1 MQKNLFIK
9 TYGCQMNVYD
19 SIRIGD
25 VLKPFGYQITET
37 IDNADMVVLNTCHIR
52 EKAAEKV
59 YSELGRIR
67 KFKTARQRKT
77 DQEMI
82 IAVAGC
88 VGQAEGEEIFKRSP
102 WVDIVVGPQ
111 SYHTLPELMAQL
123 MRKKKHVIEL
133 SFVEEKK
140 FDLLPETMNS
150 QGVSAFLSIQEG
162 CDKFCK
168 FCVVPYTRGS
178 EFSRPMEQIYREALQ
193 LSTLGSAEI
202 TLLGQNVNA
211 YHGLDDA
218 GNIHSLASLVK
229 SIAKIE
235 AIKRIRYTTSHPN
248 DMTEDLIEVHGSE
261 PKLMPFLH
269 LPIQSGSNKI
279 LKDMNRRHTV
289 EQYLETINKLKS
301 VRPDISFSSDF
312 IVGYPGET
320 EKDFADTLQIVKEVG
335 YAQAYSFKYS
345 PRPGTPASI
354 MAQLPEDVKDERLQ
368 ILQSLI
374 LEQQN
379 AFNKSFVGKK
389 LEVLLEKPGRHPT
402 QITGR
407 SQYMQAVHV
416 DNADQY
422 LGKVVTV
429 NINELLTN
437 SLGGSIIDTNII
449 V

>member
-37 IDNADMVVLNTCHIR
+37 IENADMVVLNTCHIR

-67 KFKTARQRKT
+67 KFKAARKNDK

-111 SYHTLPELMAQL
+111 SYHTLPELMAEL
-123 MRKKKHVIEL
+123 MRKKKHLIEL
-133 SFVEEKK
+133 SFIEEKK
-140 FDLLPETMNS
+140 FDLLPESMNK

-178 EFSRPMEQIYREALQ
+178 EFSRPIEKIYREALQ
-193 LSTLGSAEI
+193 LSSLGSAEI

-211 YHGLDDA
+211 YHGLDSQ
-218 GNIHSLASLVK
+218 GKIHSLASLIK
-229 SIAKIE
+229 YIANIE
-235 AIKRIRYTTSHPN
+235 SIKRIRYTTSHPN
-248 DMTEDLIEVHGSE
+248 DMTEDLIDAHGSE
-261 PKLMPFLH
+261 AKLMPFLH
-269 LPIQSGSNKI
+269 LPIQSGSNI
-279 LKDMNRRHTV
+279 MLKDMNRKHTV
-289 EQYLETINKLKS
+289 EQYLEIINKLKLARS
-301 VRPDISFSSDF
+301 DISFSSDF

-345 PRPGTPASI
+345 PRPGTPAS
-354 MAQLPEDVKDERLQ
+354 MMTQLPEDVKNARLQ
-368 ILQSLI
+368 ILQNLI

-379 AFNKSFVGKK
+379 AFNKSFIGKK
-389 LEVLLEKPGRHPT
+389 LEVLLEKPGRHANQT
-402 QITGR
+402 TGR

-416 DNADQY
+416 NNVSQY
-422 LGKVVTV
+422 LGKVVNV
-429 NINELLTN
+429 DVNELLTN
-437 SLGGSIIDTNII
+437 SLGGI
-449 V
+449 VS